1 MRSGKPKGIL
11 AETPV
16 DGQALDVAKINYKT
30 LTDAEAALPLE
41 YEASAIW
48 TMTKKT
54 FMEFSAM
61 TDADGQ
67 PIARTNYGIFGKPER
82 ILLG

>member
-1 MRSGKPKGIL
+1 
-11 AETPV
+11 
-16 DGQALDVAKINYKT
+16 VAKINYKT

-48 TMTKKT
+48 TMTKKP

-67 PIARTNYGIFGKPER
+67 PIARTNYGISGKPER
-82 ILLG
+82 ILLGRPVVLCNYVDSFAT